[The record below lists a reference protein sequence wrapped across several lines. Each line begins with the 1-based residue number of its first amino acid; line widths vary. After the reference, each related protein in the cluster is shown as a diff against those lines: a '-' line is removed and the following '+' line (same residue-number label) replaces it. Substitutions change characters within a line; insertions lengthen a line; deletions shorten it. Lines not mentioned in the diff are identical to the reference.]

1 MAEEQ
6 KIQELERRIAELE
19 RVIQRGQV
27 NPFMV
32 FGKPS
37 TSTSD
42 CLFEQMTPEER
53 SKPLGLVC
61 QCRRC
66 SPFAMEAW
74 NG

>member
-1 MAEEQ
+1 MSDQQ
-6 KIQELERRIAELE
+6 KIQEMERRIADLE
-19 RVIQRGQV
+19 RLTRRGQV
-27 NPFMV
+27 NPFV
-32 FGKPS
+32 TFGLPANPG
-37 TSTSD
+37 SD

-66 SPFAMEAW
+66 SPFSLGVL